1 MIDLKDIFHVKNLK
15 AHGCPKDIST
25 ANSIG
30 PIWDLDRNA
39 NLNLW
44 EWDPAIPWTS
54 PQREGDTCFS
64 LRTTTFQKPSTFY
77 SIGCTWIHFNEGQE
91 VFTFLVHH
99 AEKRKKKRSN
109 VRRVFCFYPDF
120 KNYLF
125 LFLQPSSWYIST
137 LFGIYHL
144 TSYTSF
150 YTFLYRQAW
159 FLSRPLPARGWK
171 EWCIRAN
178 KFYFTIVTE
187 AFNPPIEIVIVN
199 CGDLWF
205 SLWIIL
211 HGFRTTIWDE
221 SMVQLV
227 LPQLTTF
234 PKLDWSFQKR
244 SLHTTAFSTFTV
256 N

>member
-1 MIDLKDIFHVKNLK
+1 MIHVPVWEPLLFKNRSLSPVL
-15 AHGCPKDIST
+15 AAPEYIST
-25 ANSIG
+25 KDNK
-30 PIWDLDRNA
+30 
-39 NLNLW
+39 
-44 EWDPAIPWTS
+44 
-54 PQREGDTCFS
+54 S
-64 LRTTTFQKPSTFY
+64 LPFWCIMQK
-77 SIGCTWIHFNEGQE
+77 NE
-91 VFTFLVHH
+91 
-99 AEKRKKKRSN
+99 KKKRSN
-109 VRRVFCFYPDF
+109 VRRVFCFYPNF

-125 LFLQPSSWYIST
+125 LFLQLSSWCIST

-150 YTFLYRQAW
+150 YTFLYCQAW

-178 KFYFTIVTE
+178 KFYFTIFTE
-187 AFNPPIEIVIVN
+187 AFNPPVEIIIVN

-211 HGFRTTIWDE
+211 HGFRTTIWAE

-227 LPQLTTF
+227 PPQLTTF